1 MIKVVLKSQL
11 ILFFYLFF
19 SSLVFSQYFTWK
31 DFFEENISDLKDFHF
46 KTEPVLSEDKKFEFE
61 NILKTHPDKNDPT
74 KIAKYMENVEWI
86 KYGIKLQEVLLQL
99 QSGLKK
105 IKVVQYLYISQKK
118 AFNPLKD
125 V

>member
-19 SSLVFSQYFTWK
+19 SSLVFSQDFTWK

-61 NILKTHPDKNDPT
+61 NILSSK
-74 KIAKYMENVEWI
+74 
-86 KYGIKLQEVLLQL
+86 
-99 QSGLKK
+99 GLF
-105 IKVVQYLYISQKK
+105 SE
-118 AFNPLKD
+118 
-125 V
+125 